1 MKNIAVFCA
10 SSTGFDPV
18 FSDQAKKLGRY
29 LALNGMTLV
38 YGGANRGLMGVL
50 ADSAIENGGEV
61 IGVIPDLI
69 REEEVAHTGITKL
82 IFTKK
87 MSQRK
92 EEISKLADGYIAL
105 AGGFGTLDELFE
117 TLTLGQL
124 GIESKPV
131 GILNTKGYFD
141 FLTRQ
146 LDVMVASGFLH
157 KENRNMLLVA
167 DTIEEL
173 VSKMEAYKPLKVS
186 KIVKT
191 K

>member
-141 FLTRQ
+141 FLIRQ

-173 VSKMEAYKPLKVS
+173 VSK
-186 KIVKT
+186 IVKT